1 MRAIL
6 RSAVA
11 ATALAVASPLAAPF
25 ALAAPQEAPS
35 EPAQAPDLT
44 LTQKQIDGV
53 ISAQPELQAIEAKS
67 PQGSEDKPDPKVQAK
82 IESVITK
89 NGFSSPSQFAD
100 VSATIDIVLAGM
112 DQETKTYVGPEA
124 VIKKQIDEV
133 KADKSMPPKE
143 KKEAL
148 DELSAELQPAARSK
162 PSPTNIDLV
171 SKNYDKL
178 NASMQQQ
185 GAKD

>member
-6 RSAVA
+6 RSALA
-11 ATALAVASPLAAPF
+11 ATALAVALPVVAPL
-25 ALAAPQEAPS
+25 ALAAQQPAD
-35 EPAQAPDLT
+35 PAQAPEMT
-44 LTQKQIDGV
+44 LTQQQIDGV
-53 ISAQPELQAIEAKS
+53 VKAQPELQAIEAKL

-82 IESVITK
+82 LEGVVKKS
-89 NGFSSPSQFAD
+89 GFASLNEYAD
-100 VSATIDIVLAGM
+100 VEATIGVVLAGI
-112 DQETKTYVGPEA
+112 DPESKKYVGAEA
-124 VIKKQIDEV
+124 VIKKQMDDV

-162 PSPTNIDLV
+162 PAPTNVDLV
-171 SKNYDKL
+171 SKNYEKL